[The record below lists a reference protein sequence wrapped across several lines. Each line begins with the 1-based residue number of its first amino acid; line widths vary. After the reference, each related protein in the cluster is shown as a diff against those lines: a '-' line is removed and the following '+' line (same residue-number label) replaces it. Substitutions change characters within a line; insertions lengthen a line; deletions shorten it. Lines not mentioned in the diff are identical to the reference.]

1 VLTEFGLEYRGI
13 NPNRTSGERGDE
25 VRKRIERW
33 KESVETAQRMRKKT
47 YWNTMGCCVKRRK
60 LLAFR
65 SVVIEGL
72 AEVCF
77 SVRAQVR

>member
-1 VLTEFGLEYRGI
+1 
-13 NPNRTSGERGDE
+13 

-33 KESVETAQRMRKKT
+33 KEKVERAQRMRKKT
-47 YWNTMGCCVKRRK
+47 YWKTMGCCVRRRK

-65 SVVIEGL
+65 SVVMEGL